1 MIAAVTAI
9 RTLSLETLRPRAAPS
24 STATFFPQGS
34 QQGCRHSSI
43 MDEDKGERRELI
55 QRRNGSVKSLHVY
68 SDPAS
73 ERHVNDLAGVE
84 SPKRFPAALA
94 GVEKA
99 EQSGVPVEWRPC
111 NPAQEEALA
120 AVHDPSYLDR
130 LREMSAAGGGYLS
143 LDTAVGAG
151 SWEAASLASGAA
163 CSAVES
169 ALAGETAFAIA
180 RPPGH
185 HAGRDYG
192 MGFCLTNHAAIA
204 AGHALSRGLEKVA
217 ILDWDVHHG
226 NGTQDIFY
234 DDERVLYLSVHQ
246 SPFYPVPSG
255 TGEVGEGEGLGFTV
269 NVPLPAGSG
278 EDLYAAAFAGV
289 FLPVLREF
297 GPEVVLVSAGFD
309 AHVDDLLGGMALRSG
324 SFGRFAALISD
335 LSREVGAAPP
345 AFVLEGGYNHDA
357 LTESVAAT
365 MQGVG
370 EEAPDWEYADGVKYI
385 QKSRET
391 LAPFWRSLR

>member
-1 MIAAVTAI
+1 MK
-9 RTLSLETLRPRAAPS
+9 R
-24 STATFFPQGS
+24 
-34 QQGCRHSSI
+34 
-43 MDEDKGERRELI
+43 
-55 QRRNGSVKSLHVY
+55 LHVY

-73 ERHVNDLAGVE
+73 KLHVNDLAGVE
-84 SPKRFPAALA
+84 SPDRFPAALA
-94 GVEKA
+94 GVERA
-99 EQSGVPVEWRPC
+99 EQSGVPVEWRSC
-111 NPAQEEALA
+111 SPAEREALA
-120 AVHDPSYLDR
+120 TVHDQAYLDD

-151 SWEAASLASGAA
+151 SWEAASSASGAA

-192 MGFCLTNHAAIA
+192 MGFCLTNHAAVA
-204 AGHALSRGLEKVA
+204 AGHALSRGLERVA

-234 DDERVLYLSVHQ
+234 GDRRVLYLSLHQ
-246 SPFYPVPSG
+246 SPFYPG
-255 TGEVGEGEGLGFTV
+255 TGAVGEVGEGEGLGFTV
-269 NVPLPAGSG
+269 NAPLPAGSG

-297 GPEVVLVSAGFD
+297 GPAVIVVSAGFD
-309 AHVDDLLGGMALRSG
+309 AHVDDLLGGMALG
-324 SFGRFAALISD
+324 SDTFGRFAALISA
-335 LSREVGAAPP
+335 LSREVGAVPP
-345 AFVLEGGYNHDA
+345 ALVLEGGYNLDA

-365 MQGVG
+365 MRGVE
-370 EEAPDWEYADGVKYI
+370 EEAPDWEYAGGVRHI
-385 QKSRET
+385 ERSREV
-391 LAPFWRSLR
+391 LSPYWRSLR

>member
-1 MIAAVTAI
+1 MK
-9 RTLSLETLRPRAAPS
+9 R
-24 STATFFPQGS
+24 
-34 QQGCRHSSI
+34 
-43 MDEDKGERRELI
+43 
-55 QRRNGSVKSLHVY
+55 LHVY

-73 ERHVNDLAGVE
+73 KRHVNDLAGIE
-84 SPKRFPAALA
+84 SPERFPAALA

-99 EQSGVPVEWRPC
+99 EQSGVPVEWRRC
-111 NPAQEEALA
+111 SAAEREALA
-120 AVHDPSYLDR
+120 AAHDPAYLDD

-169 ALAGETAFAIA
+169 ALAGETAFTIA

-192 MGFCLTNHAAIA
+192 MGFCLTNHAAVA
-204 AGHALSRGLEKVA
+204 AGHALSRGLERIA

-234 DDERVLYLSVHQ
+234 GEASVLYLSVHQ
-246 SPFYPVPSG
+246 SPFYPG
-255 TGEVGEGEGLGFTV
+255 TGAVGEVGEGEGLGFTV
-269 NVPLPAGSG
+269 NVPLPAGSR

-297 GPEVVLVSAGFD
+297 GPGMILVSAGFD
-309 AHVDDLLGGMALRSG
+309 AHVDDLLGGMALG
-324 SFGRFAALISD
+324 SDSFRRFAALISA
-335 LSREVGAAPP
+335 LSSEVGAAPP
-345 AFVLEGGYNHDA
+345 AFVLEGGYNLDA
-357 LTESVAAT
+357 LIESVAAT

-370 EEAPDWEYADGVKYI
+370 E
-385 QKSRET
+385 
-391 LAPFWRSLR
+391 RSP